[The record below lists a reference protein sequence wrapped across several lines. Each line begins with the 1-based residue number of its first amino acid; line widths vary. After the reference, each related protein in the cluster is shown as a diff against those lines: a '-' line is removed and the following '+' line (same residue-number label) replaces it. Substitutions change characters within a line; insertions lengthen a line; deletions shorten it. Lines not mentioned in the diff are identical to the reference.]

1 MKTLYKRNAQ
11 GKPLFWSIWVDNNF
25 SINPKN
31 INYKIISVRYGLV
44 GKDGR
49 FEHIVTTR
57 KIQDEIESLIKAKRK
72 EGYKELVDLYDNAH
86 IADQYI
92 SKLGLVRYLDTYLPK
107 FNTDNNGAFIPML
120 CKTLEDNKPFEK
132 GSYFGQW
139 KINGERCIITA
150 TLEQGLFETIKFHY
164 RSREGVDWTNKL
176 NYLDDYL
183 LPCIPNEIIDIMV
196 EEGVAL
202 DGELYLPGYGI
213 NEINSFIKNTE
224 LPQHYKLQF
233 WLYDICIEN
242 MSAKDRQNCIDDF
255 LLGKVHRSRIHTKE
269 EHLNNIDRLVVLPN
283 FYCSDINE
291 AILRRDTFISL
302 GFEGLVIR
310 NTDAEYQFGG
320 KRNNAMLKFKKKED
334 GLFTIVDI
342 VPEGT
347 KRSNLGKFV
356 LKNDINDELFECTYN
371 APHSSQEEILVNK
384 NKYLTGEYLGLVE
397 FRERSG
403 QLQVPFHAKL
413 VKLIKKENL

>member
-1 MKTLYKRNAQ
+1 MITLYKRNSN
-11 GKPLFWSIWVDNNF
+11 GKPLFWSIDARLKD
-25 SINPKN
+25 I
-31 INYKIISVRYGLV
+31 KIQYGIV
-44 GKDGR
+44 GKEGR
-49 FEHIVTTR
+49 VEYITTHR
-57 KIQDEIESLIKAKRK
+57 NLQDEVNSLIKSKRK
-72 EGYKELVDLYDNAH
+72 EGYKELQDLYDNAP
-86 IADQYI
+86 
-92 SKLGLVRYLDTYLPK
+92 KLINPNNLYNYLNTYLPK
-107 FNTDNNGAFIPML
+107 FNTHADGAFIPML

-150 TLEQGLFETIKFHY
+150 EVEKGLFETITLHY
-164 RSREGVDWTNKL
+164 RSREGIDWTNKL
-176 NYLDDYL
+176 SYLDNYI
-183 LPCIPNEIIDIMV
+183 LPCIPEEIINMMI

-242 MSAKDRQNCIDDF
+242 MSAKNRQKHIDDF
-255 LLGKVHRSRIHTKE
+255 LLGKVHRSTIHTKE

-283 FYCSDINE
+283 FDCSDINK
-291 AILRRDTFISL
+291 AILYRDKFISL
-302 GFEGLVIR
+302 GFEGLIIR
-310 NTDAEYQFGG
+310 KTDAEYQFGG
-320 KRNNAMLKFKKKED
+320 RRNNSMLKFKKKED
-334 GLFTIVDI
+334 GLFTIIDI
-342 VPEGT
+342 VPEGI

-384 NKYLTGEYLGLVE
+384 NKYIGKHALVE
-397 FRERSG
+397 YMERSG
-403 QLQVPFHAKL
+403 ISQVPFHAK
-413 VKLIKKENL
+413 VIKIQ

>member
-1 MKTLYKRNAQ
+1 MITLYKRNSN
-11 GKPLFWSIWVDNNF
+11 GKPLFWTIDARLTDIKVQ
-25 SINPKN
+25 
-31 INYKIISVRYGLV
+31 YGLV
-44 GKDGR
+44 GKEGR
-49 FEHIVTTR
+49 VEYITTHR
-57 KIQDEIESLIKAKRK
+57 NLQDEINSLIKSKRK
-72 EGYKELVDLYDNAH
+72 EGYKELQDLYDNAP
-86 IADQYI
+86 
-92 SKLGLVRYLDTYLPK
+92 KLINPDNLYDYLNNYLPK
-107 FNTDNNGAFIPML
+107 FNTHADGAFIPML

-150 TLEQGLFETIKFHY
+150 EVEKGLFETIKLHY

-176 NYLDDYL
+176 SYLDDYL
-183 LPCIPNEIIDIMV
+183 LPCIPDEIIDIMA

-242 MSAKDRQNCIDDF
+242 MSAKNRQKHIDDF
-255 LLGKVHRSRIHTKE
+255 LLGKVHRSKIHTKE
-269 EHLNNIDRLVVLPN
+269 EHLNNTDRLVVLPN
-283 FYCSDINE
+283 FDCSNINE
-291 AILRRDTFISL
+291 AIIRRDTFISL

-310 NTDAEYQFGG
+310 KTDAEYQFGG
-320 KRNNAMLKFKKKED
+320 RRNNSMLKFKKKED
-334 GLFTIVDI
+334 GLFTVVDI
-342 VPEGT
+342 VPEGI

-371 APHSSQEEILVNK
+371 APHSAQEEILVNK
-384 NKYLTGEYLGLVE
+384 NKYIGRCVLVE
-397 FRERSG
+397 YRERSG
-403 QLQVPFHAKL
+403 ISQVPFHAK
-413 VKLIKKENL
+413 VIKIR

>member
-1 MKTLYKRNAQ
+1 MITLYKRNAK
-11 GKPLFWSIWVDNNF
+11 GKPLEWSIGVDATSSNR
-25 SINPKN
+25 IV
-31 INYKIISVRYGLV
+31 ISYGLV
-44 GKDGR
+44 NK
-49 FEHIVTTR
+49 ETR
-57 KIQDEIESLIKAKRK
+57 TEKIITHRKVQDEINSLIKAKRK
-72 EGYKELVDLYDNAH
+72 EGYKELQDLYDNAPILDNFH
-86 IADQYI
+86 GNLYD
-92 SKLGLVRYLDTYLPK
+92 YLDNYLPK
-107 FNTDNNGAFIPML
+107 FNTHANGTFIPML

-132 GSYFGQW
+132 GTYFGQW

-150 TLEQGLFETIKFHY
+150 TVEQGLFELVKLHY
-164 RSREGVDWTNKL
+164 RSREGVDWTDKL
-176 NYLDDYL
+176 SYLDDIL
-183 LPCIPNEIIDIMV
+183 LPCIPREVLDMMI
-196 EEGVAL
+196 EEGVGL

-242 MSAKDRQNCIDDF
+242 MSAIKRQEILFNNFRVFKSYINN
-255 LLGKVHRSRIHTKE
+255 KE
-269 EHLNNIDRLVVLPN
+269 DHLNNKQRLILLDNIDVD
-283 FYCSDINE
+283 DINK
-291 AILRRDTFISL
+291 AINIRDSFISL

-310 NTDAEYQFGG
+310 EKSAEYQFGG
-320 KRNNAMLKFKKKED
+320 RRNNSMLKFKKKED

-371 APHSSQEEILVNK
+371 APHKAQEEILTNK
-384 NKYLTGEYLGLVE
+384 TNYIGKSVLVE

-403 QLQVPFHAKL
+403 QLQVPFHAKA
-413 VKLIKKENL
+413 VKIILNEN

>member
-1 MKTLYKRNAQ
+1 MITLYKRNAQ
-11 GKPLFWSIWVDNNF
+11 GKPLFWTIDARTTDIKVQ
-25 SINPKN
+25 
-31 INYKIISVRYGLV
+31 YGIV
-44 GKDGR
+44 GKEGR
-49 FEHIVTTR
+49 AEYITTR
-57 KIQDEIESLIKAKRK
+57 RNLQDEINSLVKSKRK
-72 EGYKELVDLYDNAH
+72 EGYKELQDLYDNAP
-86 IADQYI
+86 
-92 SKLGLVRYLDTYLPK
+92 KLINPDNLYDYLNNYLPK
-107 FNTDNNGAFIPML
+107 FNTHADGAFIPML

-150 TLEQGLFETIKFHY
+150 EVEKGLFETVKLHY

-176 NYLDDYL
+176 SYLDDYL
-183 LPCIPNEIIDIMV
+183 LPCIPNEIINMMA

-242 MSAKDRQNCIDDF
+242 MSAKNRQNHIDDF
-255 LLGKVHRSRIHTKE
+255 LLGKVHRSSIHTKE
-269 EHLNNIDRLVVLPN
+269 EHLNNTDRLVVLPN
-283 FYCSDINE
+283 FDCSNINE

-310 NTDAEYQFGG
+310 KADAEYQFGG
-320 KRNNAMLKFKKKED
+320 KRNNSMLKFKKKED

-342 VPEGT
+342 VPEGI

-356 LKNDINDELFECTYN
+356 LKNDIKDERFECTYN
-371 APHSSQEEILVNK
+371 APHSAQEEILVNK
-384 NKYLTGEYLGLVE
+384 NKYIGRCALVE
-397 FRERSG
+397 YRERSG
-403 QLQVPFHAKL
+403 VNQLPFHAKT
-413 VKLIKKENL
+413 IKIQ